1 MYRILFVC
9 TGNICRSPTAE
20 GIVRQML
27 EEVGLGDTIVVDSAG
42 TCDGHVGQSPDTRAR
57 MAARAHGWN
66 LDTLIAR
73 AFEKED
79 FSDFDLILGMD
90 RGHVRQLRAMAPM
103 DQRGRVRLFLDFS
116 DDHQGQ
122 DVPDPYGREA
132 EEYRLALDLIEAG
145 SRALVDKLMTE
156 RPDQ

>member
-27 EEVGLGDTIVVDSAG
+27 KEAGLGDSIVVDSAG
-42 TCDGHVGQSPDTRAR
+42 TYDGHAGETPDTRAR
-57 MAARAHGWN
+57 MAARARGWS
-66 LDTLIAR
+66 LDGLVAR
-73 AFEKED
+73 AFEPED
-79 FSDFDLILGMD
+79 FADFDLILGMD

-103 DQRGRVRLFLDFS
+103 DQRERVRLFLDFS

-132 EEYRLALDLIEAG
+132 DDYRRALDLIEAG
-145 SRALVDKLMTE
+145 SRALVDKLAAE
-156 RPDQ
+156 RPDL

>member
-1 MYRILFVC
+1 VYRILFVC

-20 GIVRQML
+20 GVVRQML
-27 EEVGLGDTIVVDSAG
+27 EEAGLGDTIVVDSAG
-42 TCDGHVGQSPDTRAR
+42 TYDGHAGQTPDTRAR
-57 MAARAHGWN
+57 MAARARGWAM
-66 LDTLIAR
+66 DGLIAR

-79 FSDFDLILGMD
+79 FADFDLILGMD

-103 DQRGRVRLFLDFS
+103 DHRDRVRLFLDFS

-132 EEYRLALDLIEAG
+132 EDYRLALDLIEAG
-145 SRALVDKLMTE
+145 SRALVDKLVAE
-156 RPDQ
+156 RPDR